1 MRKNIILILFI
12 FISTVLFSEAIYNGN
27 ISVVENDFFSGYV
40 IDEPG
45 VYAGGS
51 NTFPIG
57 SYVEVKLPHSESK
70 ASVKIVRRIPE
81 TGRFI
86 LVDENAGNQLGLTK
100 DDVVLVSVVVTKFI
114 PNPSEELESFTPEP
128 EIKGFTSDIVNT
140 EDEATGD
147 DIEGVSD
154 VIPGT
159 TVPAVPAAT
168 VAPVPVPGGLD
179 SDTDSDD
186 LIIEDIYPEDWA
198 AEDSPIID
206 GDVVSAEDSRDDSL
220 REDVDNTLY
229 DDVEDSMF
237 SEVPELEEETE
248 EYDDKIVKRVYFL
261 EPANSKP
268 PVGGIPDK
276 DLIPVTK
283 NDISKEFKDGYYLQV
298 GIYSDDER
306 LKNNQNKLEEY
317 SLPFLSVKKEK
328 GDKKN
333 ILLVGPLTNDEQ
345 GVIMLYLKDKG
356 FYDFFKYKKKQ

>member
-1 MRKNIILILFI
+1 MRKNIILILLI

-70 ASVKIVRRIPE
+70 VSVKIVRRIPE

-140 EDEATGD
+140 KDETTEDG
-147 DIEGVSD
+147 IEGISD
-154 VIPGT
+154 EIPGT
-159 TVPAVPAAT
+159 TAPTVPAAT

-179 SDTDSDD
+179 TDSDELNTED
-186 LIIEDIYPEDWA
+186 IFPEDEVEEDGPIIEDTA
-198 AEDSPIID
+198 
-206 GDVVSAEDSRDDSL
+206 VVVEGSRDDSL
-220 REDVDNTLY
+220 EEEIDNTLY
-229 DDVEDSMF
+229 DDIEDSMF

-306 LKNNQNKLEEY
+306 LKNNQNKLDEY
-317 SLPFLSVKKEK
+317 SLPYLSVKKEK

-333 ILLVGPLTNDEQ
+333 LLLVGPLTNDEQ